1 MEDFLKKC
9 LFHKY
14 KYTILIAVTYYVLPL
29 FAYVLPVN
37 HPSDRVIIG
46 VYFWFII
53 TPLIIL
59 IMSIIFAIY
68 NDLQWYFA
76 LRVAILWLL
85 YMVIF
90 GAGSLMFVG
99 AYFVISLTGQLIGAY
114 LKNKK

>member
-1 MEDFLKKC
+1 M
-9 LFHKY
+9 
-14 KYTILIAVTYYVLPL
+14 
-29 FAYVLPVN
+29 LPVD
-37 HPSDRVIIG
+37 HPSDRMIIG

-59 IMSIIFAIY
+59 IMSIIFGIY
-68 NDLQWYFA
+68 NDFQWYFA

>member
-9 LFHKY
+9 LVHKY
-14 KYTILIAVTYYVLPL
+14 KYTILIAVSYYVLPL

-37 HPSDRVIIG
+37 HPSDRMIIG

-53 TPLIIL
+53 IPLIIL

-76 LRVAILWLL
+76 LRVAILWLF

-90 GAGSLMFVG
+90 GAGSLMFVC